1 MAMNFGKLN
10 FAVGFNRTSAFPLD
24 ANSYFEN
31 YDAAVTVAAGAAEVG
46 SADSAYYVGQLI
58 IVKDTTKGVGLYQ
71 IGADKKLVKFGQ
83 ASSAD
88 ELTTD
93 LNALKGRFNNLVRDL
108 PVTEGED
115 GAFTL
120 LEPSEAVPLGFF
132 SNDEKTKLTGIEAGA
147 QVNKIES
154 VKVNGTAL
162 DISEKAV
169 NIDLSDYAKTADMD
183 KKVASVDA
191 EDRSITI
198 GGTATAPTVKVAI
211 AAGDDNALTLAADG
225 LKVVVPAA
233 AEYSIE
239 KLKAANEGMSA
250 SYQLTKDGK
259 SVGAIIDI
267 PKDMVVK
274 SGTVE
279 TYKAGSLP
287 TGVTEAGTY
296 IVLTLAN
303 ATEDKLYINVSG
315 LIEYVTG
322 GSGENDAIQINVTS
336 DTHKVTASVK
346 EGSLTLAMM
355 DAGVKA
361 SLATA
366 DSAVQKVEAGATN
379 GTIKVDGTEVAVAGL
394 QDAAYAT
401 VESLNTAAQDKVDAA
416 KTALIGKDADT
427 DAEDTIKGAK
437 KYADKV
443 AAASAD
449 INYTD
454 TAAEKKFVTAVNQ
467 TKGKIEVTREAL
479 KATDI
484 PTIEQS
490 QVNGLKTALAGKQ
503 DTVAFNTAY
512 DAGTNKAATMSDV
525 NAAKTT
531 LVGTASGE
539 NADTKDSN
547 TIEGAKRY
555 ADDKA
560 AAAETNAKAYVDGI
574 VGGDTGLTKKVEALE
589 AKHAEGKTVAE
600 EVTAGIDALD
610 LANTYAAKA
619 ATEAHIADT
628 DIHVTAAKKTAWDKA
643 VTDVATLNGEEAT
656 AGSVKAIAKS
666 YADGKDEAIAD
677 AKAAGTAASTALGTY
692 KTSNDARVKAIED
705 KEATWNGKQD
715 AITDG
720 SAVIATVAEGVVTLK
735 AGVGQTKG
743 AVAQG
748 TGDDITLAK
757 VATTGAAADIAVADT
772 EGKFTATDLEAV
784 LAELADSIQV
794 GGNGS
799 KVTCEKT
806 SPEGVAVRYVFKQG
820 GVAIENATID
830 IPKDM
835 VVKSGSVV
843 TKAEAGAWG
852 EAGTYLELTLANA
865 TNDKVY
871 INVGD
876 LIEYVTSG
884 SAEEDSVQVAVSA
897 DHKVTASIKD
907 GSIALGKLVTTVQT
921 QINKAHEHANKTELD
936 KIKDGDVALWNG
948 EKGAMAKATAN
959 ATAIEALEAV
969 KPAEAGA
976 QVNKIE
982 SIKVGTEALPISS
995 KSVTLPIATAAS
1007 LGLVK
1012 VDNTSIEV
1020 DAEGTIGVKA
1030 LNVNKLFIAEG
1041 DTLILNGGDSSNPSL

>member
-1 MAMNFGKLN
+1 MAMEFGKLN

-31 YDAAVTVAAGAAEVG
+31 YDKAVTAAASAAEVG
-46 SADSAYYVGQLI
+46 SSDSAYYVGQLI

-71 IGADKKLVKFGQ
+71 IGANKTLVKFGQ

-93 LNALKGRFNNLVRDL
+93 LTTLKGRFNNLVRDL
-108 PVTEGED
+108 PVTEEENGS
-115 GAFTL
+115 FTL
-120 LEPSEAVPLGFF
+120 LEPSEAIPLGFF
-132 SNDEKTKLTGIEAGA
+132 KNEEKTKLAGIEAGA
-147 QVNKIES
+147 QVNKLES

-162 DISEKAV
+162 DIDENKAV
-169 NIDLSDYAKTADMD
+169 NIDLSAYAKTTDMN
-183 KKVASVDA
+183 KKVASVTA
-191 EDRSITI
+191 EDDSITI
-198 GGTATAPTVKVAI
+198 GGTATDPTVKVAV
-211 AAGDDNALTLAADG
+211 AAGEDNALKLVEGG

-233 AEYSIE
+233 AEYSIK
-239 KLKAANEGMSA
+239 KLEAANDGMSA

-259 SVGAIIDI
+259 GVGTVIDI

-279 TYKAGSLP
+279 TYKAGNLP
-287 TGVTEAGTY
+287 TGVAVAGTY
-296 IVLTLAN
+296 IVLVLAN
-303 ATEDKLYINVSG
+303 EAEDKLYINVDG

-322 GSGENDAIQINVTS
+322 GSTADDAIQVNVTS

-361 SLATA
+361 SLAKA
-366 DSAVQKVEAGATN
+366 DSAVQKVEVGTTN
-379 GTIKVDGTEVAVAGL
+379 GTIKVDGNEVAVAGL

-401 VESLNTAAQDKVDAA
+401 VESLNATAQDKADAA
-416 KTALIGKDADT
+416 KTALIGKDTDT
-427 DAEDTIKGAK
+427 DAENTIKGAK

-454 TAAEKKFVTAVNQ
+454 TVVEKKFVTAVNQ
-467 TKGKIEVTREAL
+467 AKGKIEVTRKALEA
-479 KATDI
+479 ADI

-490 QVNGLKTALAGKQ
+490 QVNGLGTTLAGKQ

-512 DAGTNKAATMSDV
+512 DAVNNKAATMSDIS
-525 NAAKTT
+525 AAKTA
-531 LVGTASGE
+531 LVGEAATAAAE
-539 NADTKDSN
+539 DN
-547 TIEGAKRY
+547 TIEGAKKY
-555 ADDKA
+555 ADGKA
-560 AAAETNAKAYVDGI
+560 SAAESNAKAYADSIVSGDGGI
-574 VGGDTGLTKKVEALE
+574 TKKVEELE
-589 AKHAEGKTVAE
+589 KKHAAGKTVAE
-600 EVTAGIDALD
+600 EVTAGIDALN
-610 LANTYAAKA
+610 LADTYAAKA
-619 ATEAHIADT
+619 ATEAHIADA
-628 DIHVTAAKKTAWDKA
+628 DIHVTATKKTAWDGA
-643 VTDVATLNGEEAT
+643 VADVTTLKGEET
-656 AGSVKAIAKS
+656 VAGSVKAIAKG

-677 AKAAGTAASTALGTY
+677 AKAAGTAASTALGEY
-692 KTSNDARVKAIED
+692 KTSNNARVKAIED

-735 AGVGQTKG
+735 AGVGQNKG

-757 VATTGAAADIAVADT
+757 VATTGAAVDIAVADT
-772 EGKFTATDLEAV
+772 AEKFIATDLEAV

-806 SPEGVAVRYVFKQG
+806 FPEGVAARYVFKQG
-820 GVAIENATID
+820 GDAIENATID

-835 VVKSGSVV
+835 VVKSGTVV
-843 TKAEAGAWG
+843 AKAEAGAWG

-871 INVGD
+871 INVGN

-884 SAEEDSVQVAVSA
+884 SAEEDSVQVAVST

-907 GSIALGKLVTTVQT
+907 GSIALGKLAAAVQT
-921 QINKAHEHANKTELD
+921 KINQAHEHANKAELD
-936 KIKDGDVALWNG
+936 KIKDGDVALWNA

-959 ATAIEALEAV
+959 ASAIEALEAV

-976 QVNKIE
+976 QVNVIEAIKI
-982 SIKVGTEALPISS
+982 GATALEVDAS
-995 KSVTLPIATAAS
+995 KAVTLPAATAEA

-1012 VDNTSIEV
+1012 VDNTSIAV
-1020 DAEGTIGVKA
+1020 NAEGVISVKA
-1030 LNVNKLFIAEG
+1030 VSTDKIVQGTEE
-1041 DTLILNGGDSSNPSL
+1041 LILNGGKAV

>member
-31 YDAAVTVAAGAAEVG
+31 YDAAVTAAAGAAEVG

-88 ELTTD
+88 ELTAD
-93 LNALKGRFNNLVRDL
+93 LATLKGRFNNLVRDL

-154 VKVNGTAL
+154 VKVNSTAL

-183 KKVASVDA
+183 KKVASVAA
-191 EDRSITI
+191 EDKSITI
-198 GGTATAPTVKVAI
+198 GGTTTAPTVKVAI

-233 AEYSIE
+233 AEYSIA
-239 KLKAANEGMSA
+239 KLEAANEGMSA

-274 SGTVE
+274 SG
-279 TYKAGSLP
+279 
-287 TGVTEAGTY
+287 
-296 IVLTLAN
+296 I
-303 ATEDKLYINVSG
+303 
-315 LIEYVTG
+315 
-322 GSGENDAIQINVTS
+322 
-336 DTHKVTASVK
+336 
-346 EGSLTLAMM
+346 
-355 DAGVKA
+355 
-361 SLATA
+361 
-366 DSAVQKVEAGATN
+366 
-379 GTIKVDGTEVAVAGL
+379 
-394 QDAAYAT
+394 
-401 VESLNTAAQDKVDAA
+401 
-416 KTALIGKDADT
+416 
-427 DAEDTIKGAK
+427 
-437 KYADKV
+437 
-443 AAASAD
+443 
-449 INYTD
+449 
-454 TAAEKKFVTAVNQ
+454 
-467 TKGKIEVTREAL
+467 
-479 KATDI
+479 
-484 PTIEQS
+484 
-490 QVNGLKTALAGKQ
+490 
-503 DTVAFNTAY
+503 
-512 DAGTNKAATMSDV
+512 
-525 NAAKTT
+525 
-531 LVGTASGE
+531 
-539 NADTKDSN
+539 
-547 TIEGAKRY
+547 
-555 ADDKA
+555 
-560 AAAETNAKAYVDGI
+560 
-574 VGGDTGLTKKVEALE
+574 
-589 AKHAEGKTVAE
+589 
-600 EVTAGIDALD
+600 
-610 LANTYAAKA
+610 
-619 ATEAHIADT
+619 
-628 DIHVTAAKKTAWDKA
+628 
-643 VTDVATLNGEEAT
+643 
-656 AGSVKAIAKS
+656 
-666 YADGKDEAIAD
+666 
-677 AKAAGTAASTALGTY
+677 
-692 KTSNDARVKAIED
+692 
-705 KEATWNGKQD
+705 
-715 AITDG
+715 
-720 SAVIATVAEGVVTLK
+720 
-735 AGVGQTKG
+735 
-743 AVAQG
+743 
-748 TGDDITLAK
+748 
-757 VATTGAAADIAVADT
+757 
-772 EGKFTATDLEAV
+772 
-784 LAELADSIQV
+784 
-794 GGNGS
+794 
-799 KVTCEKT
+799 
-806 SPEGVAVRYVFKQG
+806 
-820 GVAIENATID
+820 
-830 IPKDM
+830 
-835 VVKSGSVV
+835 VV
-843 TKAEAGAWG
+843 TKAEEGAWG

-876 LIEYVTSG
+876 FIEYVTSG

-907 GSIALGKLVTTVQT
+907 GSIALGKLTTTVQA

-936 KIKDGDVALWNG
+936 KIKDGDVALWNA

-959 ATAIEALEAV
+959 TAAIEALEAV

-995 KSVTLPIATAAS
+995 KSVTLPVATAAS

-1041 DTLILNGGDSSNPSL
+1041 DTLILNGGDSSL

>member
-1 MAMNFGKLN
+1 MEFGKLN

-31 YDAAVTVAAGAAEVG
+31 YDAAVTAAAGAAEVG
-46 SADSAYYVGQLI
+46 SSDSAYYVGQLI
-58 IVKDTTKGVGLYQ
+58 IVKDTAKGVGLYQ
-71 IGADKKLVKFGQ
+71 IGADKTLVKFGQ

-88 ELTTD
+88 ELTND
-93 LNALKGRFNNLVRDL
+93 LKTLKGRFNNLVRDL
-108 PVTEGED
+108 PATEGEN

-120 LEPSEAVPLGFF
+120 LEPSESIPLGFF
-132 SNDEKTKLTGIEAGA
+132 SNDEKTKLAGIEAGA
-147 QVNKIES
+147 QVNKLES

-162 DISEKAV
+162 DITEKAV
-169 NIDLSDYAKTADMD
+169 NIDLSAYAKIVDMD
-183 KKVASVDA
+183 KKVASVTAGDG
-191 EDRSITI
+191 SITV
-198 GGTATAPTVKVAI
+198 GGTTTAPTVKVAI
-211 AAGDDNALTLAADG
+211 AAGEDNALTLAADG

-233 AEYSIE
+233 AEYSIK
-239 KLKAANEGMSA
+239 KLEAANAGMSA
-250 SYQLTKDGK
+250 SYQLTKDGAG
-259 SVGAIIDI
+259 VGAVIDI

-303 ATEDKLYINVSG
+303 ATEDKLYINVGG

-322 GSGENDAIQINVTS
+322 GSAPEDAIQINVAS

-361 SLATA
+361 SLAKA
-366 DSAVQKVEAGATN
+366 DSAVQKIEAGATN
-379 GTIKVDGTEVAVAGL
+379 GTIKVDGKEVAVAGL

-401 VESLNTAAQDKVDAA
+401 VESLNATAQEKADAA
-416 KTALIGKDADT
+416 KTALIGNDLDT
-427 DAEDTIKGAK
+427 DEADTIKGAK
-437 KYADKV
+437 KYAEKV

-454 TAAEKKFVTAVNQ
+454 TAVEKKFVTAVNQ

-490 QVNGLKTALAGKQ
+490 QVNGLGTALAGKQ
-503 DTVAFNTAY
+503 DTVTFNTAY
-512 DAGTNKAATMSDV
+512 DAATNKAATMSDV
-525 NAAKTT
+525 NAAKSA
-531 LVGTASGE
+531 LVGEAATAA
-539 NADTKDSN
+539 ADDN
-547 TIEGAKRY
+547 TIAGAKKY
-555 ADDKA
+555 AEEKA
-560 AAAETNAKAYVDGI
+560 STAESNAKAYADGL
-574 VGGDTGLTKKVEALE
+574 VNGETGIIKKVEALE

-600 EVTAGIDALD
+600 EVTAGIEALN
-610 LANTYAAKA
+610 LPNTYAAKA
-619 ATEAHIADT
+619 ATEAHISNN
-628 DIHVTAAKKTAWDKA
+628 DIHVTAAKKTAWDGA
-643 VTDVATLNGEEAT
+643 VADVTTLKGEET
-656 AGSVKAIAKS
+656 VAGSVKAIAKS
-666 YADGKDEAIAD
+666 YADGKDAAIAE
-677 AKAAGTAASTALGTY
+677 AKAAGTAASAALGEY

-705 KEATWNGKQD
+705 KEAIWNGKQD

-735 AGVGQTKG
+735 AGVGQNKG
-743 AVAQG
+743 AVVQG
-748 TGDDITLAK
+748 TGADITLAK
-757 VATTGAAADIAVADT
+757 VATTGAAADIAVADAA
-772 EGKFTATDLEAV
+772 EKFVATDLEAV
-784 LAELADSIQV
+784 LAELAEKIQA
-794 GGNGS
+794 GGDGS

-806 SPEGVAVRYVFKQG
+806 SPEGVAARYVFKQG

-835 VVKSGSVV
+835 VVKSGTVV
-843 TKAEAGAWG
+843 TKAEAGVWG

-871 INVGD
+871 INVGN

-884 SAEEDSVQVAVSA
+884 SAEGDSVQVVVSA

-907 GSIALGKLVTTVQT
+907 GSIALGKLATAVQA
-921 QINKAHEHANKTELD
+921 QINMAHEHANKTVLDGITAEKVAKWDATDAAIGEAVEAGVAELD
-936 KIKDGDVALWNG
+936 FTDTAVAGQYVDKVDQVNG
-948 EKGAMAKATAN
+948 
-959 ATAIEALEAV
+959 IV
-969 KPAEAGA
+969 KPHR
-976 QVNKIE
+976 
-982 SIKVGTEALPISS
+982 VGLP
-995 KSVTLPIATAAS
+995 TATAAA

-1012 VDNTSIEV
+1012 VDNTSIAV
-1020 DAEGTIGVKA
+1020 DTEGVISVKA
-1030 LNVNKLFIAEG
+1030 VSTDKLVQGTEEF
-1041 DTLILNGGDSSNPSL
+1041 ILNGGNAE

>member
-1 MAMNFGKLN
+1 MSMEFGKLN

-31 YDAAVTVAAGAAEVG
+31 YDKAVAAAAGAAEVG
-46 SADSAYYVGQLI
+46 SSDSAYYVGQLI

-71 IGADKKLVKFGQ
+71 ISANKTLVKFGQ

-88 ELTTD
+88 ELTAD
-93 LNALKGRFNNLVRDL
+93 LATLKGRFNNLVRDL

-120 LEPSEAVPLGFF
+120 LEPSEEIPLGFF
-132 SNDEKTKLTGIEAGA
+132 KNEEKTKLAGIAAGA
-147 QVNKIES
+147 QVNKLES

-162 DISEKAV
+162 DIDENKAV
-169 NIDLSDYAKTADMD
+169 NIDLSAYAKTTDMN
-183 KKVASVDA
+183 KKVASVTA
-191 EDRSITI
+191 EDGSIAI
-198 GGTATAPTVKVAI
+198 GGTATDPTVKVAV
-211 AAGDDNALTLAADG
+211 AAGEDNALKLVEGG
-225 LKVVVPAA
+225 LKVVIPTA
-233 AEYSIE
+233 AEYSIK
-239 KLKAANEGMSA
+239 KLEAANDGMSA

-259 SVGAIIDI
+259 GVGTVIDI

-287 TGVTEAGTY
+287 TGVAVAGTY
-296 IVLTLAN
+296 IVLVLAN
-303 ATEDKLYINVSG
+303 EAEDKLYINVDG

-322 GSGENDAIQINVTS
+322 GSAAEDAIQVNVTS

-361 SLATA
+361 SLAKA
-366 DSAVQKVEAGATN
+366 DSAVQKVEVGTTN
-379 GTIKVDGTEVAVAGL
+379 GTIKVDGKEVAVAGL

-401 VESLNTAAQDKVDAA
+401 VESLNATAQDKADAA
-416 KTALIGKDADT
+416 KTALIGKDTDT
-427 DAEDTIKGAK
+427 DAENTIKGAK

-454 TAAEKKFVTAVNQ
+454 NTVEKKFVTAVNQ
-467 TKGKIEVTREAL
+467 TKGKIEVTRKALEA
-479 KATDI
+479 ADI

-490 QVNGLKTALAGKQ
+490 QVNGLGTALAGKQ
-503 DTVAFNTAY
+503 DTVTFNTAY

-531 LVGTASGE
+531 LVGEAATAT
-539 NADTKDSN
+539 ADDN
-547 TIEGAKRY
+547 TIEGAKKY
-555 ADDKA
+555 ADGKA
-560 AAAETNAKAYVDGI
+560 SAAESNAKAYADGL
-574 VGGDTGLTKKVEALE
+574 VNGETGIIKKVEALE

-600 EVTAGIDALD
+600 EVTAGIDALN
-610 LANTYAAKA
+610 LADTYAAKA

-628 DIHVTAAKKTAWDKA
+628 DIHVTAAKKTAWDGA
-643 VTDVATLNGEEAT
+643 VADVTTLKGEET
-656 AGSVKAIAKS
+656 VAGSVKAIAKS

-677 AKAAGTAASTALGTY
+677 AKAAGTAASTALGEY

-735 AGVGQTKG
+735 AGVGQNKG

-772 EGKFTATDLEAV
+772 AEKFVATDLEAV

-806 SPEGVAVRYVFKQG
+806 SPEGVAARYVFKQG
-820 GVAIENATID
+820 GVTIENATID

-835 VVKSGSVV
+835 VVKSGTVI

-884 SAEEDSVQVAVSA
+884 SAEGDSVQVAVST

-907 GSIALGKLVTTVQT
+907 GSIALGKLAATVQA
-921 QINKAHEHANKTELD
+921 QINKAHEHANKNVLD
-936 KIKDGDVALWNG
+936 GITAEQVSKWDAIDTTVEDAVTAGINKLNVTDTAVDGQYIDKVDQENGVIKPHRVDLPT
-948 EKGAMAKATAN
+948 ATN
-959 ATAIEALEAV
+959 EA
-969 KPAEAGA
+969 
-976 QVNKIE
+976 
-982 SIKVGTEALPISS
+982 
-995 KSVTLPIATAAS
+995 

-1012 VDNTSIEV
+1012 VDNTSIAA
-1020 DAEGTIGVKA
+1020 DAGVISVKA
-1030 LNVNKLFIAEG
+1030 VSTDKLTQGSNVLIFDCGGAE
-1041 DTLILNGGDSSNPSL
+1041 

>member
-1 MAMNFGKLN
+1 MSMEFGKLN

-24 ANSYFEN
+24 ANSYFES
-31 YDAAVTVAAGAAEVG
+31 YDAAVTAAAGAAEVG
-46 SADSAYYVGQLI
+46 SSDSAYYVGQLI

-71 IGADKKLVKFGQ
+71 IGADKTLVKFGQ

-88 ELTTD
+88 ELSND
-93 LNALKGRFNNLVRDL
+93 LKTLKGRFNNLVRDL
-108 PVTEGED
+108 PVTEGGD

-120 LEPSEAVPLGFF
+120 LEPSESIPLGFF
-132 SNDEKTKLTGIEAGA
+132 SNDEKTKLAGIEAGA
-147 QVNKIES
+147 QVNKLES

-162 DISEKAV
+162 DITEKAV
-169 NIDLSDYAKTADMD
+169 NIDLSDYAKIADMNE
-183 KKVASVDA
+183 KVASVTAGDG
-191 EDRSITI
+191 SITV

-211 AAGDDNALTLAADG
+211 AAGEDNALTLAADG

-233 AEYSIE
+233 AEYSIK
-239 KLKAANEGMSA
+239 KLEAANAGMSA
-250 SYQLTKDGK
+250 SYQLTKDGAG
-259 SVGAIIDI
+259 VGAVIDI

-303 ATEDKLYINVSG
+303 ATEDKLYINVGG

-322 GSGENDAIQINVTS
+322 GSAPDDAIQINVAS

-361 SLATA
+361 SLAKA
-366 DSAVQKVEAGATN
+366 DSAVQRVEVGTTN
-379 GTIKVDGTEVAVAGL
+379 GTIKVDGKEVAVAGL

-401 VESLNTAAQDKVDAA
+401 VESLNATAQEKADAA
-416 KTALIGKDADT
+416 KTALIGTDLDT
-427 DAEDTIKGAK
+427 DEADTIKGAK

-454 TAAEKKFVTAVNQ
+454 TAVEKKFVTAVNQ
-467 TKGKIEVTREAL
+467 TKGKIAVTREAL

-490 QVNGLKTALAGKQ
+490 QVNGLGTALAGKQ
-503 DTVAFNTAY
+503 DTVTFNTAY
-512 DAGTNKAATMSDV
+512 DAATNKAATMSDV
-525 NAAKTT
+525 NAAKSA
-531 LVGTASGE
+531 LVGEAATAEAG
-539 NADTKDSN
+539 DN
-547 TIEGAKRY
+547 TIAGAKKY
-555 ADDKA
+555 AEGKA
-560 AAAETNAKAYVDGI
+560 SAAESNAKAYADGL
-574 VGGDTGLTKKVEALE
+574 VNGETGIIKKVEALE

-600 EVTAGIDALD
+600 EVTAGIEALN
-610 LANTYAAKA
+610 LPNTYAAKA
-619 ATEAHIADT
+619 ATEAHISNN
-628 DIHVTAAKKTAWDKA
+628 DIHVTAAKKTAWDGA
-643 VTDVATLNGEEAT
+643 VADVTTLKGEET
-656 AGSVKAIAKS
+656 VAGSVKAIAKG
-666 YADGKDEAIAD
+666 YADGKDAAIAD
-677 AKAAGTAASTALGTY
+677 AKAAGTAASTALGEY

-735 AGVGQTKG
+735 AGVGQNKG
-743 AVAQG
+743 AVVQG
-748 TGDDITLAK
+748 TGNDITLAK

-772 EGKFTATDLEAV
+772 AGKFVATDLEAV
-784 LAELADSIQV
+784 LAELAEKIQA
-794 GGNGS
+794 GGDGS

-806 SPEGVAVRYVFKQG
+806 SPEGVAARYVFKQG

-835 VVKSGSVV
+835 VVKSGTVV

-871 INVGD
+871 INVGN

-884 SAEEDSVQVAVSA
+884 SAEGDSVQVVVSA

-907 GSIALGKLVTTVQT
+907 GSIALGKLAAAVQA
-921 QINKAHEHANKTELD
+921 QINMAHEHANKTVLDGITAEKVAKWDATDAAIGEAVEAGVAELD
-936 KIKDGDVALWNG
+936 FTDTAVAGQYVDKVDQVNG
-948 EKGAMAKATAN
+948 
-959 ATAIEALEAV
+959 IV
-969 KPAEAGA
+969 KPHR
-976 QVNKIE
+976 
-982 SIKVGTEALPISS
+982 VGLP
-995 KSVTLPIATAAS
+995 TATAAA

-1012 VDNTSIEV
+1012 VDNTSIAV
-1020 DAEGTIGVKA
+1020 DTEGVISVKA
-1030 LNVNKLFIAEG
+1030 VSTDKLVQGTEE
-1041 DTLILNGGDSSNPSL
+1041 LILNGGNAE

>member
-1 MAMNFGKLN
+1 MEFGKLN

-31 YDAAVTVAAGAAEVG
+31 YDAAVTAAAGAAEVG
-46 SADSAYYVGQLI
+46 SSDSAYYVGQLI
-58 IVKDTTKGVGLYQ
+58 IVKDTAKGVGLYQ
-71 IGADKKLVKFGQ
+71 IGADKTLVKFGQ

-88 ELTTD
+88 ELTNELRT
-93 LNALKGRFNNLVRDL
+93 LKGRFNNLVKDL
-108 PVTEGED
+108 PVTEGEN

-120 LEPSEAVPLGFF
+120 LEPSESIPLGFF
-132 SNDEKTKLTGIEAGA
+132 SNDEKTKLAGIEAGA
-147 QVNKIES
+147 QVNKLES

-162 DISEKAV
+162 DITEKAV
-169 NIDLSDYAKTADMD
+169 NIDLSAYAKIADMNE
-183 KKVASVDA
+183 KVASVAAGDG
-191 EDRSITI
+191 SITI
-198 GGTATAPTVKVAI
+198 GGTVTAPTVKVAI
-211 AAGDDNALTLAADG
+211 AAGEDNALTLAADG

-233 AEYSIE
+233 AEYSIK
-239 KLKAANEGMSA
+239 KLEAANAGMSA
-250 SYQLTKDGK
+250 SYQLTKDGAG
-259 SVGAIIDI
+259 VGAVIDI

-303 ATEDKLYINVSG
+303 ATEDKLYINVGG

-322 GSGENDAIQINVTS
+322 GSAPNDAIQINVAS

-361 SLATA
+361 SLAKA
-366 DSAVQKVEAGATN
+366 DSAVQRVEVGTTN

-401 VESLNTAAQDKVDAA
+401 VESLNATAQDKADAA
-416 KTALIGKDADT
+416 KTALIGKDTDT
-427 DAEDTIKGAK
+427 DEANTIKGAK

-454 TAAEKKFVTAVNQ
+454 TAVEKKFVTAVNQ
-467 TKGKIEVTREAL
+467 TKGRIAVTREAL

-490 QVNGLKTALAGKQ
+490 QVNGLGTALAGKQ
-503 DTVAFNTAY
+503 DTVTFNTAY
-512 DAGTNKAATMSDV
+512 DAATNKAATMSDV
-525 NAAKTT
+525 NAAKSD
-531 LVGTASGE
+531 LVGEAATAEAG
-539 NADTKDSN
+539 DN
-547 TIEGAKRY
+547 TIAGAKKY
-555 ADDKA
+555 AEEKA
-560 AAAETNAKAYVDGI
+560 STAESNAKAYADGL
-574 VGGDTGLTKKVEALE
+574 VNGETGIIKKVEALE
-589 AKHAEGKTVAE
+589 AKHVEGKTVAE
-600 EVTAGIDALD
+600 EVTAGIEALD
-610 LANTYAAKA
+610 LPNTYAAKA
-619 ATEAHIADT
+619 ATEAHISNN
-628 DIHVTAAKKTAWDKA
+628 DIHVTAAKKNAWDGA
-643 VTDVATLNGEEAT
+643 VADVATLKGEET
-656 AGSVKAIAKS
+656 VAGSVKAIAKS
-666 YADGKDEAIAD
+666 YADGKDAAIAE
-677 AKAAGTAASTALGTY
+677 AKAAGTAASAALGEY

-735 AGVGQTKG
+735 AGVGQNKG
-743 AVAQG
+743 AVVQG
-748 TGDDITLAK
+748 TGADITLAK

-772 EGKFTATDLEAV
+772 AEKFVATDLEAV
-784 LAELADSIQV
+784 LAELAEKIQA
-794 GGNGS
+794 GSDGS

-806 SPEGVAVRYVFKQG
+806 SPEGVAARYVFKQG

-835 VVKSGSVV
+835 VVKSGTVV

-871 INVGD
+871 INVGN

-884 SAEEDSVQVAVSA
+884 STEEDSVQVAVSA

-907 GSIALGKLVTTVQT
+907 GSIALGKLAAAVQT
-921 QINKAHEHANKTELD
+921 EIGKAHEHANKAELD
-936 KIKDGDVALWNG
+936 KIKAGDVALWDA

-959 ATAIEALEAV
+959 AAAIAELEAV

-995 KSVTLPIATAAS
+995 KSVTLPIATATS

-1012 VDNTSIEV
+1012 VDNTSIEIN
-1020 DAEGTIGVKA
+1020 DEGTIGVKA
-1030 LNVNKLFIAEG
+1030 LNVNKLFIAKG
-1041 DTLILNGGDSSNPSL
+1041 DTLVLDGGNSSL

>member
-31 YDAAVTVAAGAAEVG
+31 YNDAVAAAAGAAEVG

-71 IGADKKLVKFGQ
+71 IGADKTLVKFGQ
-83 ASSAD
+83 ASSAE

-93 LNALKGRFNNLVRDL
+93 LATLKGRFNNLVRDL

-120 LEPSEAVPLGFF
+120 LEPSESIPLGFF
-132 SNDEKTKLTGIEAGA
+132 KNEEKTKLAGIEAGA

-162 DISEKAV
+162 DITEKAV
-169 NIDLSDYAKTADMD
+169 NIDLSAYAKVTDMNQ
-183 KKVASVDA
+183 KVASVTA
-191 EDRSITI
+191 EDGSITI
-198 GGTATAPTVKVAI
+198 GGTATEPTVKVAV
-211 AAGDDNALTLAADG
+211 AAGEDNALKLVEGG
-225 LKVVVPAA
+225 LKVVIPAA
-233 AEYSIE
+233 AEYSIK
-239 KLKAANEGMSA
+239 KLEAANAGMSA
-250 SYQLTKDGK
+250 SYQLTKDGAG
-259 SVGAIIDI
+259 VGAVIDI

-279 TYKAGSLP
+279 TYSAGSLP

-303 ATEDKLYINVSG
+303 AAEDKLYINVGG

-322 GSGENDAIQINVTS
+322 GSSADDAIQVNVTS

-361 SLATA
+361 SLAKA
-366 DSAVQKVEAGATN
+366 DSAVQRVEVGTTN
-379 GTIKVDGTEVAVAGL
+379 GTIKVDGAEVAVAGL
-394 QDAAYAT
+394 QDAAYVT
-401 VESLNTAAQDKVDAA
+401 VESLNATAQDKADAA
-416 KTALIGKDADT
+416 KTALIGKDIDT
-427 DAEDTIKGAK
+427 DEADTIKGAK

-443 AAASAD
+443 AKAGVDGINNTDAAV
-449 INYTD
+449 
-454 TAAEKKFVTAVNQ
+454 EKKFVTAVKQ
-467 TKGKIEVTREAL
+467 TKGVVEVTRRALEA
-479 KATDI
+479 ADI

-490 QVNGLKTALAGKQ
+490 QVNGLEAALNGKQ
-503 DTVAFNTAY
+503 DTVVFNTAY

-531 LVGTASGE
+531 LIGEAATAT
-539 NADTKDSN
+539 ADDN
-547 TIEGAKRY
+547 TIEGAKKY
-555 ADDKA
+555 AEGKA
-560 AAAETNAKAYVDGI
+560 STAETNAKAYADGL
-574 VGGDTGLTKKVEALE
+574 VNGETGIIKKVEALE

-600 EVTAGIDALD
+600 EVTAGINDLD
-610 LANTYAAKA
+610 LPNTYAAKA
-619 ATEAHIADT
+619 TTEAHISNN
-628 DIHVTAAKKTAWDKA
+628 DIHVTAAKKTAWDGA
-643 VTDVATLNGEEAT
+643 VTDVATLKGEET
-656 AGSVKAIAKS
+656 VAGSVKAIAKS

-677 AKAAGTAASTALGTY
+677 AKAAGTAASEALETY

-735 AGVGQTKG
+735 AGVGQNKG
-743 AVAQG
+743 AVVQG
-748 TGDDITLAK
+748 TGADITLAK
-757 VATTGAAADIAVADT
+757 VATTGAAVDIAVADT
-772 EGKFTATDLEAV
+772 ANKFTATDLEAV

-794 GGNGS
+794 GGAGS

-806 SPEGVAVRYVFKQG
+806 SPEGVAARYVFKQG

-835 VVKSGSVV
+835 VVKSGTVV

-871 INVGD
+871 INVGN

-884 SAEEDSVQVAVSA
+884 SAAEDSVQVVVSA

-907 GSIALGKLVTTVQT
+907 GSIVLGKLATAVQT
-921 QINKAHEHANKTELD
+921 QINKAHEHTNKAVLD
-936 KIKDGDVALWNG
+936 GITAEKVAKWD
-948 EKGAMAKATAN
+948 AAD
-959 ATAIEALEAV
+959 TAIGDAV
-969 KPAEAGA
+969 EAGVA
-976 QVNKIE
+976 ALDFTDAAVAGQYVDKVDQINGV
-982 SIKVGTEALPISS
+982 IKPHRVDLP
-995 KSVTLPIATAAS
+995 TATAAA

-1012 VDNTSIEV
+1012 VDDTSIAV
-1020 DAEGTIGVKA
+1020 NAAGVISVKA
-1030 LNVNKLFIAEG
+1030 VSTDLLTQGTDE
-1041 DTLILNGGDSSNPSL
+1041 LILDGGHA

>member
-31 YDAAVTVAAGAAEVG
+31 YDAAVTAAAGAAEVG
-46 SADSAYYVGQLI
+46 SSDSAYYVGQLI

-71 IGADKKLVKFGQ
+71 IGADKTLVKFGQ

-93 LNALKGRFNNLVRDL
+93 LATLKGRFNNLVRDL

-120 LEPSEAVPLGFF
+120 LEPSESIPLGFF
-132 SNDEKTKLTGIEAGA
+132 KNEEKTKLAGIEVGA

-162 DISEKAV
+162 DITEKAV
-169 NIDLSDYAKTADMD
+169 NIDLSAYAKTADMN
-183 KKVASVDA
+183 KKVASVAA
-191 EDRSITI
+191 EDGSITI
-198 GGTATAPTVKVAI
+198 GGTATDPTVKVAV
-211 AAGDDNALTLAADG
+211 AAGEDNALKLVEGG

-233 AEYSIE
+233 AEYSIK
-239 KLKAANEGMSA
+239 KLDAANEGMSA
-250 SYQLTKDGK
+250 SYQLTKNGTG
-259 SVGAIIDI
+259 VGTVIDI

-279 TYKAGSLP
+279 TYKAGNLP
-287 TGVTEAGTY
+287 TGVAEAGTY

-303 ATEDKLYINVSG
+303 ATEDTLYINVGG

-322 GSGENDAIQINVTS
+322 GSAADDAIQVNVTS

-346 EGSLTLAMM
+346 DGSLTLAMM

-361 SLATA
+361 SLAKA
-366 DSAVQKVEAGATN
+366 DSAVQKVEVGTTN
-379 GTIKVDGTEVAVAGL
+379 GTIKVDGKEVAVAGL

-401 VESLNTAAQDKVDAA
+401 VESLNATAQDKVDAA
-416 KTALIGKDADT
+416 TTALIGKDADT
-427 DAEDTIKGAK
+427 DAENTIKGAK

-454 TAAEKKFVTAVNQ
+454 AAVEKKFVTAVNQ
-467 TKGKIEVTREAL
+467 TKGKIEVIREAL

-490 QVNGLKTALAGKQ
+490 QVNGLDTALAGKQ
-503 DTVAFNTAY
+503 DTVTFNTAY

-525 NAAKTT
+525 NAAKTA
-531 LVGTASGE
+531 LIGEAATAT
-539 NADTKDSN
+539 ADDN
-547 TIEGAKRY
+547 TIEGAKKY
-555 ADDKA
+555 ADGKA
-560 AAAETNAKAYVDGI
+560 STAESNAKAYADSIVSGDGGI
-574 VGGDTGLTKKVEALE
+574 TKKVEELE
-589 AKHAEGKTVAE
+589 KKHAEGKTVAE

-619 ATEAHIADT
+619 ATEAHIADA
-628 DIHVTAAKKTAWDKA
+628 DIHVTAAKKTAWDGA
-643 VTDVATLNGEEAT
+643 VTDVATLKGEET
-656 AGSVKAIAKS
+656 VTGSVKAIAKG

-677 AKAAGTAASTALGTY
+677 AKAAGTAASTALGEY
-692 KTSNDARVKAIED
+692 KISNDARVKAIED

-757 VATTGAAADIAVADT
+757 VATTGAAVDIAVADT
-772 EGKFTATDLEAV
+772 AEKFVATDLEAV

-806 SPEGVAVRYVFKQG
+806 SPEGVAARYVFKQG

-835 VVKSGSVV
+835 VVKSGTVV

-871 INVGD
+871 INVGN

-884 SAEEDSVQVAVSA
+884 SAEDDSVQAAVSA

-907 GSIALGKLVTTVQT
+907 GSIALGKLTTAVQT
-921 QINKAHEHANKTELD
+921 QINMAHEHANKAELD
-936 KIKDGDVALWNG
+936 KIQTGDVALWNA

-959 ATAIEALEAV
+959 AAAIEALEAV

-976 QVNKIE
+976 QVNVIEAVKI
-982 SIKVGTEALPISS
+982 GTEALAVTE
-995 KSVTLPIATAAS
+995 KAVTLPAATAAA

-1012 VDNTSIEV
+1012 VDNTSIAV
-1020 DAEGTIGVKA
+1020 DTEGTISVKA
-1030 LNVNKLFIAEG
+1030 VSTDKLVQGTEE
-1041 DTLILNGGDSSNPSL
+1041 LILNGGHAE

>member
-31 YDAAVTVAAGAAEVG
+31 YDAAVTAAAGAAEVG

-88 ELTTD
+88 ELTAD
-93 LNALKGRFNNLVRDL
+93 LTTLKGRFNNLVRDL

-120 LEPSEAVPLGFF
+120 LEPSETIPLGFF

-183 KKVASVDA
+183 KKVASVAA
-191 EDRSITI
+191 EDKSITI

-287 TGVTEAGTY
+287 TSVTEAGTY

-303 ATEDKLYINVSG
+303 ATEDKLYINVGG

-322 GSGENDAIQINVTS
+322 GSAADDAIQVNVTS

-361 SLATA
+361 SLAKA

-454 TAAEKKFVTAVNQ
+454 TAVEKKFVTAVNQ

-589 AKHAEGKTVAE
+589 AKHAEGKSVAE
-600 EVTAGIDALD
+600 EITAGIDALD

-619 ATEAHIADT
+619 ATEAHIANN

-720 SAVIATVAEGVVTLK
+720 SAVIATVSEGVVTLK

-772 EGKFTATDLEAV
+772 AGKFTATDLEAV
-784 LAELADSIQV
+784 LAELAENIQV

-806 SPEGVAVRYVFKQG
+806 SPEGVAARYVFKQG

-907 GSIALGKLVTTVQT
+907 GSITLGKLTTAVQT
-921 QINKAHEHANKTELD
+921 QINKAHEHANKDELD
-936 KIKDGDVALWNG
+936 QIKAGDVALWNA

-1041 DTLILNGGDSSNPSL
+1041 DTLILNGGDSSL

>member
-1 MAMNFGKLN
+1 MSMEFGKLN

-31 YDAAVTVAAGAAEVG
+31 YDNAVTAAAGAAEVG
-46 SADSAYYVGQLI
+46 SSDSAYYVGQLI

-71 IGADKKLVKFGQ
+71 ISADKKLVKFGQ

-88 ELTTD
+88 ELTAD
-93 LNALKGRFNNLVRDL
+93 LAALKGRFNNLVRDL

-120 LEPSEAVPLGFF
+120 LEPSESIPLGFF
-132 SNDEKTKLTGIEAGA
+132 KNEEKTKLAGIEAGA

-162 DISEKAV
+162 DITEKAV
-169 NIDLSDYAKTADMD
+169 DIDLSDYAKVADMN
-183 KKVASVDA
+183 KKVASVAA
-191 EDRSITI
+191 EDGSITI

-211 AAGDDNALTLAADG
+211 AAGEDNALTLATDG

-233 AEYSIE
+233 AEYSIK
-239 KLKAANEGMSA
+239 KLDAANDGMSA
-250 SYQLTKDGK
+250 SYQLTKNDVG
-259 SVGAIIDI
+259 VGAVIDI

-274 SGTVE
+274 SGVVE
-279 TYKAGSLP
+279 TYKEGNLP
-287 TGVTEAGTY
+287 TGITEAGTY

-303 ATEDKLYINVSG
+303 ATEDKLYINVGG

-322 GSGENDAIQINVTS
+322 GSGENDAIQVNVTS

-361 SLATA
+361 SLAKA

-379 GTIKVDGTEVAVAGL
+379 GTIKVDGNEVAVAGL
-394 QDAAYAT
+394 QDAAYTT
-401 VESLNTAAQDKVDAA
+401 VESLNATAQDKVDAA

-427 DAEDTIKGAK
+427 DAADTIKGAK

-454 TAAEKKFVTAVNQ
+454 AAVEKKFVTAVNQ
-467 TKGKIEVTREAL
+467 TKGKIEVVRETL

-490 QVNGLKTALAGKQ
+490 QVNGLEAALNGKQ
-503 DTVAFNTAY
+503 DTVTFNTAY
-512 DAGTNKAATMSDV
+512 DAGTNKAATMADV
-525 NAAKTT
+525 NAAKTA

-560 AAAETNAKAYVDGI
+560 ATAETNAKAYADGL
-574 VGGDTGLTKKVEALE
+574 VNGETGIIKKVEALE

-600 EVTAGIDALD
+600 EVTAGIEALD

-628 DIHVTAAKKTAWDKA
+628 DIHVTAEKKTAWDKA

-677 AKAAGTAASTALGTY
+677 AKAAGTAASEALGTY

-705 KEATWNGKQD
+705 KEATWDGKQD

-735 AGVGQTKG
+735 AGVGQNKG

-772 EGKFTATDLEAV
+772 AEKFVATDLEAV

-806 SPEGVAVRYVFKQG
+806 SPEGVAARYVFKQG

-835 VVKSGSVV
+835 VVKSGTVV

-884 SAEEDSVQVAVSA
+884 SAEDDSIQIDVSA
-897 DHKVTASIKD
+897 DHKVTATIKD
-907 GSIALGKLVTTVQT
+907 GSIALGKLTTAVQT
-921 QINKAHEHANKTELD
+921 QINKAHEHANKEELD
-936 KIKDGDVALWNG
+936 KIQTGDVALWNA
-948 EKGAMAKATAN
+948 EKGAMAKADAN

-976 QVNKIE
+976 QVNVIE
-982 SIKVGTEALPISS
+982 AIKVGTAALEVTD
-995 KSVTLPIATAAS
+995 KTVTLPAATAAA

-1012 VDNTSIEV
+1012 VDDTSIAV
-1020 DAEGTIGVKA
+1020 DGEGTISVKA
-1030 LNVNKLFIAEG
+1030 VSTDKLVQGTEE
-1041 DTLILNGGDSSNPSL
+1041 LILNGGKAE

>member
-1 MAMNFGKLN
+1 MSMEFGKLN

-31 YDAAVTVAAGAAEVG
+31 YDAAVTAAAGAAEVG
-46 SADSAYYVGQLI
+46 SSDSAYYVGQLI
-58 IVKDTTKGVGLYQ
+58 IVKDTAKGVGLYQ
-71 IGADKKLVKFGQ
+71 IGADKTLVKFGQ

-88 ELTTD
+88 ELTDELRT
-93 LNALKGRFNNLVRDL
+93 LKGRFNNLVRDL
-108 PVTEGED
+108 PATEGGD
-115 GAFTL
+115 GVFTL
-120 LEPSEAVPLGFF
+120 LEPSESIPLGFF
-132 SNDEKTKLTGIEAGA
+132 SNDEKTKLAGIEAGA
-147 QVNKIES
+147 QVNKLES

-162 DISEKAV
+162 NITEKAV
-169 NIDLSDYAKTADMD
+169 NIDLSDYAKIADMNE
-183 KKVASVDA
+183 KVASVTAGDG
-191 EDRSITI
+191 SITI
-198 GGTATAPTVKVAI
+198 GGTTTAPTVKVAI
-211 AAGDDNALTLAADG
+211 AAGEDNALTLAADG

-233 AEYSIE
+233 AEYSIK
-239 KLKAANEGMSA
+239 KLEAANAGMSA
-250 SYQLTKDGK
+250 SYQLTKDGAG
-259 SVGAIIDI
+259 VGAVIDI

-303 ATEDKLYINVSG
+303 ATEDKLYINVGG

-322 GSGENDAIQINVTS
+322 GSTPDDAIQVNVAS

-361 SLATA
+361 SLAKA
-366 DSAVQKVEAGATN
+366 DSAVQRVEVGTTN

-401 VESLNTAAQDKVDAA
+401 VESLNATAQDRADAA
-416 KTALIGKDADT
+416 KTALIGKDTDT

-454 TAAEKKFVTAVNQ
+454 TAVEKKFVTAVNQ
-467 TKGKIEVTREAL
+467 IKGKIEVTREAL

-490 QVNGLKTALAGKQ
+490 QVNGLGTALAGKQ

-512 DAGTNKAATMSDV
+512 DSVNNKAATMSDV
-525 NAAKTT
+525 NAAKSA
-531 LVGTASGE
+531 LVGEAATAA
-539 NADTKDSN
+539 ADDN
-547 TIEGAKRY
+547 TIAGAKKY
-555 ADDKA
+555 AEEKA
-560 AAAETNAKAYVDGI
+560 STAESNAKAYADGL
-574 VGGDTGLTKKVEALE
+574 VNGETGIIKKVEALE

-600 EVTAGIDALD
+600 EVTAGIEALN
-610 LANTYAAKA
+610 LPNTYAAKA
-619 ATEAHIADT
+619 TTDAHIANA
-628 DIHVTAAKKTAWDKA
+628 DIHVTAAKKTAWDGA
-643 VTDVATLNGEEAT
+643 VTDVATLKGEENV

-666 YADGKDEAIAD
+666 YADSKDAAIAE
-677 AKAAGTAASTALGTY
+677 AKTAGTAASAALGEY

-705 KEATWNGKQD
+705 KEAIWNGKQD

-720 SAVIATVAEGVVTLK
+720 SAVIATVAGGVVTLK
-735 AGVGQTKG
+735 AGVGQNKG
-743 AVAQG
+743 AVTQG
-748 TGDDITLAK
+748 TGADITLAK

-772 EGKFTATDLEAV
+772 AEKFVATDLEAV
-784 LAELADSIQV
+784 LAELAEKIQA
-794 GGNGS
+794 GGDGS

-806 SPEGVAVRYVFKQG
+806 SPEGVAARYVFKQD

-835 VVKSGSVV
+835 VVKSGTVV
-843 TKAEAGAWG
+843 TKAETGVWG

-871 INVGD
+871 INVGN

-907 GSIALGKLVTTVQT
+907 GSIALGKLAAAVQT
-921 QINKAHEHANKTELD
+921 EIGKAHEHANKAELD
-936 KIKDGDVALWNG
+936 KIKAGDVALWDA
-948 EKGAMAKATAN
+948 EKGAMTKATEN
-959 ATAIEALEAV
+959 AAAIAELEAV

-982 SIKVGTEALPISS
+982 SIKVGAAALPISG
-995 KSVTLPIATAAS
+995 KSVTLPIATATS

-1012 VDNTSIEV
+1012 VDNTSIEIN
-1020 DAEGTIGVKA
+1020 DEGTIGVKA
-1030 LNVNKLFIAEG
+1030 LNVNKLFIANG
-1041 DTLILNGGDSSNPSL
+1041 DTLVLDGGNSSL

>member
-31 YDAAVTVAAGAAEVG
+31 YNDAVAAAAGAAEVG

-71 IGADKKLVKFGQ
+71 IGADKTLVKFGQ
-83 ASSAD
+83 ASSAE

-93 LNALKGRFNNLVRDL
+93 LATLKGRFNNLVRDL

-115 GAFTL
+115 GSFTL
-120 LEPSEAVPLGFF
+120 LEPSELAPLGFF
-132 SNDEKTKLTGIEAGA
+132 SNEEKVKLAGIEAGA
-147 QVNKIES
+147 QVNKLES

-162 DISEKAV
+162 DITEKAV
-169 NIDLSDYAKTADMD
+169 NIDLSDYAKIADMNE
-183 KKVASVDA
+183 KVASVTA
-191 EDRSITI
+191 EDGSITI
-198 GGTATAPTVKVAI
+198 GGTATEPTVKVAV
-211 AAGDDNALTLAADG
+211 AAGEDNALKLVEGG
-225 LKVVVPAA
+225 LKVVIPAA
-233 AEYSIE
+233 AEYSIK
-239 KLKAANEGMSA
+239 KLEAANEGMSA
-250 SYQLTKDGK
+250 SYQLTKDGAG
-259 SVGAIIDI
+259 VGAVIDI

-279 TYKAGSLP
+279 TYSAGSLP

-296 IVLTLAN
+296 VVLTLAN
-303 ATEDKLYINVSG
+303 AAEDKLYINVGG

-322 GSGENDAIQINVTS
+322 GSSADDAIQVNVTS

-361 SLATA
+361 SLAKA
-366 DSAVQKVEAGATN
+366 DSAVQKVEVGTTN

-401 VESLNTAAQDKVDAA
+401 VESLNATAQDKADAA
-416 KTALIGKDADT
+416 KTALIGKDIDT
-427 DAEDTIKGAK
+427 DEADTIKGAK

-443 AAASAD
+443 AKAGVDGINNTDAAV
-449 INYTD
+449 
-454 TAAEKKFVTAVNQ
+454 EKKFVTAVKQ
-467 TKGKIEVTREAL
+467 TKGVVEVTRRALEA
-479 KATDI
+479 ADI

-490 QVNGLKTALAGKQ
+490 QVNGLSAALAGKQ
-503 DTVAFNTAY
+503 DNVVFNTAY

-525 NAAKTT
+525 NAAKTA

-539 NADTKDSN
+539 TPDTKDSS

-560 AAAETNAKAYVDGI
+560 ATAETNAKAYADGL
-574 VGGDTGLTKKVEALE
+574 VNGETGIIKKVEALE

-600 EVTAGIDALD
+600 EVTAGINDLD
-610 LANTYAAKA
+610 LPNTYAAKA
-619 ATEAHIADT
+619 ATEAHISNN
-628 DIHVTAAKKTAWDKA
+628 DIHVTAAKKTAWDGA
-643 VTDVATLNGEEAT
+643 VTDVATLKGEET
-656 AGSVKAIAKS
+656 VAGSVKAIAKG

-677 AKAAGTAASTALGTY
+677 AKAAGTAASAALETY

-720 SAVIATVAEGVVTLK
+720 SAVIATVTEGVVTLK
-735 AGVGQTKG
+735 AGVGQNKG
-743 AVAQG
+743 AVVQG
-748 TGDDITLAK
+748 TGADITLAK
-757 VATTGAAADIAVADT
+757 VATTGAAVDIAVADT
-772 EGKFTATDLEAV
+772 AGKFVATDLEAV
-784 LAELADSIQV
+784 LAELADNIQI
-794 GGNGS
+794 GGTGS

-806 SPEGVAVRYVFKQG
+806 SPEGVAARYVFKQG

-835 VVKSGSVV
+835 VVKSGTVV
-843 TKAEAGAWG
+843 TKAESGAWG

-871 INVGD
+871 INVGN

-884 SAEEDSVQVAVSA
+884 SAEGDSVQVVVSA

-907 GSIALGKLVTTVQT
+907 GSIALGKLATAVQT
-921 QINKAHEHANKTELD
+921 QINKAHEHANKAVLDGITAEKVAKWDATDAAIGEAVEAGVAELD
-936 KIKDGDVALWNG
+936 FTDTAVAGQYVDKVDQVNG
-948 EKGAMAKATAN
+948 
-959 ATAIEALEAV
+959 IV
-969 KPAEAGA
+969 KPHR
-976 QVNKIE
+976 
-982 SIKVGTEALPISS
+982 VGLP
-995 KSVTLPIATAAS
+995 TATAAA

-1012 VDNTSIEV
+1012 VDNTSIAV
-1020 DAEGTIGVKA
+1020 DTEGVISVKA
-1030 LNVNKLFIAEG
+1030 VSTDKLVQGTEEF
-1041 DTLILNGGDSSNPSL
+1041 ILNGGKAE

>member
-31 YDAAVTVAAGAAEVG
+31 YDAAVTAAAGAAEVG

-93 LNALKGRFNNLVRDL
+93 LTTLKGRFNNLVRDL

-120 LEPSEAVPLGFF
+120 LEPSETIPLGFF

-183 KKVASVDA
+183 KKVASVAAGDK
-191 EDRSITI
+191 SITI
-198 GGTATAPTVKVAI
+198 GGTDTAPTVEVAI

-303 ATEDKLYINVSG
+303 AAEDKLYINVGG

-322 GSGENDAIQINVTS
+322 GSDENDAIQINVTS

-361 SLATA
+361 SLAKA

-467 TKGKIEVTREAL
+467 AKGKIEVTREAL

-490 QVNGLKTALAGKQ
+490 QVNGLETALAGKQ
-503 DTVAFNTAY
+503 ATITFNTAY
-512 DAGTNKAATMSDV
+512 DAATNKAATMSDV
-525 NAAKTT
+525 NAAKTA

-600 EVTAGIDALD
+600 EVTAGIEALD

-619 ATEAHIADT
+619 ATEAHIANN

-720 SAVIATVAEGVVTLK
+720 SAVIATVSEGVVTLK

-772 EGKFTATDLEAV
+772 AGKFTATDLEAV
-784 LAELADSIQV
+784 LAELAENIQV

-806 SPEGVAVRYVFKQG
+806 SPEGVAARYVFKQG

-907 GSIALGKLVTTVQT
+907 GSIALGKLTTAVQT
-921 QINKAHEHANKTELD
+921 QINKAHEHANKDELD
-936 KIKDGDVALWNG
+936 QIKAGDVALWNA

-1041 DTLILNGGDSSNPSL
+1041 DTLILNGGDSSL

>member
-31 YDAAVTVAAGAAEVG
+31 YDAAVTAAAGAAEVG

-88 ELTTD
+88 ELTAD
-93 LNALKGRFNNLVRDL
+93 LATLKGRFNNLVRDL

-120 LEPSEAVPLGFF
+120 LEPSEAIPLGFF

-154 VKVNGTAL
+154 VKVNGTTL

-169 NIDLSDYAKTADMD
+169 DIDLSDYAKTADMD
-183 KKVASVDA
+183 KKVASVAA
-191 EDRSITI
+191 EDKSITI
-198 GGTATAPTVKVAI
+198 GGTDTAPTVKVAI

-287 TGVTEAGTY
+287 EGVTEAGTY

-303 ATEDKLYINVSG
+303 TTEDKLYINVGG

-322 GSGENDAIQINVTS
+322 GSDENDAIQINVTS

-361 SLATA
+361 SLAKA

-379 GTIKVDGTEVAVAGL
+379 GTIKVDGNEVAVAGL

-401 VESLNTAAQDKVDAA
+401 VESLNTTAQDKVDAA

-490 QVNGLKTALAGKQ
+490 QVNGLETALAGKQ
-503 DTVAFNTAY
+503 ATITFNTAY
-512 DAGTNKAATMSDV
+512 DAATNKAATMSDV
-525 NAAKTT
+525 NAAKTA

-666 YADGKDEAIAD
+666 YAAGKDEAIAD

-720 SAVIATVAEGVVTLK
+720 SAVIATVSEGVVTLK

-772 EGKFTATDLEAV
+772 AEKFTATDLEAV
-784 LAELADSIQV
+784 LAELADSIRV

-806 SPEGVAVRYVFKQG
+806 SPEGVAARYVFKQG
-820 GVAIENATID
+820 GVAIESATID

-907 GSIALGKLVTTVQT
+907 GSIALGKLATTVQA
-921 QINKAHEHANKTELD
+921 QINKAHEHDNKTELD
-936 KIKDGDVALWNG
+936 KIKDGDVALWNA

-995 KSVTLPIATAAS
+995 KSVALPIATAAS

-1041 DTLILNGGDSSNPSL
+1041 DTLILNGGDSSL

>member
-1 MAMNFGKLN
+1 MSMEFGKLN

-31 YDAAVTVAAGAAEVG
+31 YDAAVTAAAGAAEVG
-46 SADSAYYVGQLI
+46 SSDSAYYVGQLI
-58 IVKDTTKGVGLYQ
+58 IVKDTAKGVGLYQ
-71 IGADKKLVKFGQ
+71 IGADKTLVKFGQ

-88 ELTTD
+88 ELTND
-93 LNALKGRFNNLVRDL
+93 LKTLKGRFNNLVRDL
-108 PVTEGED
+108 PATEGEN

-120 LEPSEAVPLGFF
+120 LEPSESIPLGFF
-132 SNDEKTKLTGIEAGA
+132 SNDEKTKLAGIEAGA
-147 QVNKIES
+147 QVNKLES

-162 DISEKAV
+162 DITEKAV
-169 NIDLSDYAKTADMD
+169 NIDLSAYAKIVDMD
-183 KKVASVDA
+183 KKVASVTAGDG
-191 EDRSITI
+191 SITV
-198 GGTATAPTVKVAI
+198 GGTTTAPTVKVAI
-211 AAGDDNALTLAADG
+211 AAGEDNALTLAADG

-233 AEYSIE
+233 AEYSIK
-239 KLKAANEGMSA
+239 KLEAANAGMSA
-250 SYQLTKDGK
+250 SYQLTKDGAG
-259 SVGAIIDI
+259 VGAVIDI

-303 ATEDKLYINVSG
+303 ATEDKLYINVGG

-322 GSGENDAIQINVTS
+322 GSAPEDAIQINVAS

-361 SLATA
+361 SLAKA
-366 DSAVQKVEAGATN
+366 DSAVQKIEAGATN
-379 GTIKVDGTEVAVAGL
+379 GTIKVDGKEVAVAGL

-401 VESLNTAAQDKVDAA
+401 VESLNATAQEKADAA
-416 KTALIGKDADT
+416 KTALIGNDLDT
-427 DAEDTIKGAK
+427 DEADTIKGAK
-437 KYADKV
+437 KYAEKV

-454 TAAEKKFVTAVNQ
+454 TAVEKKFVTAVNQ

-490 QVNGLKTALAGKQ
+490 QVNGLGTALAGKQ
-503 DTVAFNTAY
+503 DTVTFNTAY
-512 DAGTNKAATMSDV
+512 DAATNKAATMSDV
-525 NAAKTT
+525 NAAKSA
-531 LVGTASGE
+531 LVGEAATAA
-539 NADTKDSN
+539 ADDN
-547 TIEGAKRY
+547 TIAGAKKY
-555 ADDKA
+555 AEEKA
-560 AAAETNAKAYVDGI
+560 STAESNAKAYADGL
-574 VGGDTGLTKKVEALE
+574 VNGETGIIKKVEALE

-600 EVTAGIDALD
+600 EVTAGIEALN
-610 LANTYAAKA
+610 LPNTYAAKA
-619 ATEAHIADT
+619 ATEAHISNN
-628 DIHVTAAKKTAWDKA
+628 DIHVTAAKKTAWDGA
-643 VTDVATLNGEEAT
+643 VADVTTLKGEET
-656 AGSVKAIAKS
+656 VAGSVKAIAKS
-666 YADGKDEAIAD
+666 YADGKDAAIAE
-677 AKAAGTAASTALGTY
+677 AKAAGTAASAALGEY

-705 KEATWNGKQD
+705 KEAIWNGKQD

-735 AGVGQTKG
+735 AGVGQNKG
-743 AVAQG
+743 AVVQG
-748 TGDDITLAK
+748 TGADITLAK
-757 VATTGAAADIAVADT
+757 VATTGAAADIAVADAA
-772 EGKFTATDLEAV
+772 EKFVATDLEAV
-784 LAELADSIQV
+784 LAELAEKIQA
-794 GGNGS
+794 GGDGS

-806 SPEGVAVRYVFKQG
+806 SPEGVAARYVFKQG

-835 VVKSGSVV
+835 VVKSGTVV
-843 TKAEAGAWG
+843 TKAEAGVWG

-871 INVGD
+871 INVGN

-884 SAEEDSVQVAVSA
+884 SAEGDSVQVVVSA

-907 GSIALGKLVTTVQT
+907 GSIALGKLATAVQA
-921 QINKAHEHANKTELD
+921 QINMAHEHANKTVLDGITAEKVAKWDATDAAIGEAVEAGVAELD
-936 KIKDGDVALWNG
+936 FTDTAVAGQYVDKVDQVNG
-948 EKGAMAKATAN
+948 
-959 ATAIEALEAV
+959 IV
-969 KPAEAGA
+969 KPHR
-976 QVNKIE
+976 
-982 SIKVGTEALPISS
+982 VGLP
-995 KSVTLPIATAAS
+995 TATAAA

-1012 VDNTSIEV
+1012 VDNTSIAV
-1020 DAEGTIGVKA
+1020 DTEGVISVKA
-1030 LNVNKLFIAEG
+1030 VSTDKLVQGTEEF
-1041 DTLILNGGDSSNPSL
+1041 ILNGGNAE

>member
-1 MAMNFGKLN
+1 MSMEFGKLN

-31 YDAAVTVAAGAAEVG
+31 YDAAVTAAAGAAEVG
-46 SADSAYYVGQLI
+46 SSDSAYYVGQLI
-58 IVKDTTKGVGLYQ
+58 IVKDTAKGVGLYQ
-71 IGADKKLVKFGQ
+71 IGADKTLVKFGQ

-88 ELTTD
+88 ELTNELRT
-93 LNALKGRFNNLVRDL
+93 LKGRFNNLVKDL
-108 PVTEGED
+108 PVTEGEN

-120 LEPSEAVPLGFF
+120 LEPSESIPLGFF
-132 SNDEKTKLTGIEAGA
+132 SNDEKTKLAGIEAGA
-147 QVNKIES
+147 QVNKLES

-162 DISEKAV
+162 DITEKAV
-169 NIDLSDYAKTADMD
+169 NIDLSAYAKIADMNE
-183 KKVASVDA
+183 KVASVAAGDG
-191 EDRSITI
+191 SITI
-198 GGTATAPTVKVAI
+198 GGTVTAPTVKVAI
-211 AAGDDNALTLAADG
+211 AAGEDNALTLAADG

-233 AEYSIE
+233 AEYSIK
-239 KLKAANEGMSA
+239 KLEAANAGMSA
-250 SYQLTKDGK
+250 SYQLTKDGAG
-259 SVGAIIDI
+259 VGAVIDI

-303 ATEDKLYINVSG
+303 ATEDKLYINVGG

-322 GSGENDAIQINVTS
+322 GSAPNDAIQINVAS

-361 SLATA
+361 SLAKA
-366 DSAVQKVEAGATN
+366 DSAVQRVEVGTTN

-401 VESLNTAAQDKVDAA
+401 VESLNATAQDKADAA
-416 KTALIGKDADT
+416 KTALIGKDTDT
-427 DAEDTIKGAK
+427 DEANTIKGAK

-454 TAAEKKFVTAVNQ
+454 TAVEKKFVTAVNQ
-467 TKGKIEVTREAL
+467 TKGRIAVTREAL

-490 QVNGLKTALAGKQ
+490 QVNGLGTALAGKQ
-503 DTVAFNTAY
+503 DTVTFNTAY
-512 DAGTNKAATMSDV
+512 DAATNKAATMSDV
-525 NAAKTT
+525 NAAKSD
-531 LVGTASGE
+531 LVGEAATAEAG
-539 NADTKDSN
+539 DN
-547 TIEGAKRY
+547 TIAGAKKY
-555 ADDKA
+555 AEEKA
-560 AAAETNAKAYVDGI
+560 STAESNAKAYADGL
-574 VGGDTGLTKKVEALE
+574 VNGETGIIKKVEALE
-589 AKHAEGKTVAE
+589 AKHVEGKTVAE
-600 EVTAGIDALD
+600 EVTAGIEALD
-610 LANTYAAKA
+610 LPNTYAAKA
-619 ATEAHIADT
+619 ATEAHISNN
-628 DIHVTAAKKTAWDKA
+628 DIHVTAAKKNAWDGA
-643 VTDVATLNGEEAT
+643 VADVATLKGEET
-656 AGSVKAIAKS
+656 VAGSVKAIAKS
-666 YADGKDEAIAD
+666 YADGKDAAIAE
-677 AKAAGTAASTALGTY
+677 AKAAGTAASAALGEY

-735 AGVGQTKG
+735 AGVGQNKG
-743 AVAQG
+743 AVVQG
-748 TGDDITLAK
+748 TGADITLAK

-772 EGKFTATDLEAV
+772 AEKFVATDLEAV
-784 LAELADSIQV
+784 LAELAEKIQA
-794 GGNGS
+794 GSDGS

-806 SPEGVAVRYVFKQG
+806 SPEGVAARYVFKQG

-835 VVKSGSVV
+835 VVKSGTVV

-871 INVGD
+871 INVGN

-884 SAEEDSVQVAVSA
+884 STEEDSVQVAVSA

-907 GSIALGKLVTTVQT
+907 GSIALGKLAAAVQT
-921 QINKAHEHANKTELD
+921 EIGKAHEHANKAELD
-936 KIKDGDVALWNG
+936 KIKAGDVALWDA

-959 ATAIEALEAV
+959 AAAIAELEAV

-995 KSVTLPIATAAS
+995 KSVTLPIATATS

-1012 VDNTSIEV
+1012 VDNTSIEIN
-1020 DAEGTIGVKA
+1020 DEGTIGVKA
-1030 LNVNKLFIAEG
+1030 LNVNKLFIAKG
-1041 DTLILNGGDSSNPSL
+1041 DTLVLDGGNSSL

>member
-31 YDAAVTVAAGAAEVG
+31 YDAAVTAAAGAAEVG

-93 LNALKGRFNNLVRDL
+93 LTALKGRFNNLVRDL

-120 LEPSEAVPLGFF
+120 LEPSETIPLGFF

-183 KKVASVDA
+183 KKVASVAAADK
-191 EDRSITI
+191 SITI

-259 SVGAIIDI
+259 SVGAI
-267 PKDMVVK
+267 
-274 SGTVE
+274 
-279 TYKAGSLP
+279 
-287 TGVTEAGTY
+287 
-296 IVLTLAN
+296 
-303 ATEDKLYINVSG
+303 
-315 LIEYVTG
+315 
-322 GSGENDAIQINVTS
+322 
-336 DTHKVTASVK
+336 
-346 EGSLTLAMM
+346 
-355 DAGVKA
+355 
-361 SLATA
+361 
-366 DSAVQKVEAGATN
+366 
-379 GTIKVDGTEVAVAGL
+379 
-394 QDAAYAT
+394 
-401 VESLNTAAQDKVDAA
+401 
-416 KTALIGKDADT
+416 
-427 DAEDTIKGAK
+427 
-437 KYADKV
+437 
-443 AAASAD
+443 
-449 INYTD
+449 
-454 TAAEKKFVTAVNQ
+454 
-467 TKGKIEVTREAL
+467 
-479 KATDI
+479 
-484 PTIEQS
+484 
-490 QVNGLKTALAGKQ
+490 
-503 DTVAFNTAY
+503 
-512 DAGTNKAATMSDV
+512 
-525 NAAKTT
+525 
-531 LVGTASGE
+531 
-539 NADTKDSN
+539 
-547 TIEGAKRY
+547 
-555 ADDKA
+555 
-560 AAAETNAKAYVDGI
+560 
-574 VGGDTGLTKKVEALE
+574 
-589 AKHAEGKTVAE
+589 
-600 EVTAGIDALD
+600 
-610 LANTYAAKA
+610 
-619 ATEAHIADT
+619 
-628 DIHVTAAKKTAWDKA
+628 
-643 VTDVATLNGEEAT
+643 
-656 AGSVKAIAKS
+656 
-666 YADGKDEAIAD
+666 
-677 AKAAGTAASTALGTY
+677 
-692 KTSNDARVKAIED
+692 
-705 KEATWNGKQD
+705 
-715 AITDG
+715 
-720 SAVIATVAEGVVTLK
+720 
-735 AGVGQTKG
+735 
-743 AVAQG
+743 
-748 TGDDITLAK
+748 
-757 VATTGAAADIAVADT
+757 
-772 EGKFTATDLEAV
+772 
-784 LAELADSIQV
+784 
-794 GGNGS
+794 
-799 KVTCEKT
+799 
-806 SPEGVAVRYVFKQG
+806 
-820 GVAIENATID
+820 ID

-907 GSIALGKLVTTVQT
+907 GSIALGKLATTVQA
-921 QINKAHEHANKTELD
+921 QINKAHEHDNKTELD
-936 KIKDGDVALWNG
+936 KIKDDDVALWNA

-1041 DTLILNGGDSSNPSL
+1041 DTLILNGGDSSL

>member
-1 MAMNFGKLN
+1 MAMEFGKLN

-31 YDAAVTVAAGAAEVG
+31 YDSAVTAAAGAAEVG
-46 SADSAYYVGQLI
+46 SSDSAYYIGQLI

-71 IGADKKLVKFGQ
+71 ITGTVGNSTLTKFGQ

-93 LNALKGRFNNLVRDL
+93 LNALKDRFNNLVRDL
-108 PVTEGED
+108 PATEGEN

-120 LEPSEAVPLGFF
+120 LEPSESIPLGFF
-132 SNDEKTKLTGIEAGA
+132 KSEEKTKLAGIEAGA

-162 DISEKAV
+162 DIAEKAV
-169 NIDLSDYAKTADMD
+169 NIDLTAYAKTTDMD
-183 KKVASVDA
+183 KKVASVAA
-191 EDRSITI
+191 EDKSITV
-198 GGTATAPTVKVAI
+198 GGTTTAPTVKVAI
-211 AAGDDNALTLAADG
+211 AAGEDNALTLATDG
-225 LKVVVPAA
+225 LKVVVPDA
-233 AEYSIE
+233 AEYLIK
-239 KLKAANEGMSA
+239 KLDSATAGMSA
-250 SYQLTKDGK
+250 SYQLTKNGTG
-259 SVGAIIDI
+259 VGAVIDI

-274 SGTVE
+274 SGIVK
-279 TYKAGSLP
+279 TYDEGNLP
-287 TGVTEAGTY
+287 TGVAVAGTY

-303 ATEDKLYINVSG
+303 ATEDTLYINVDG

-346 EGSLTLAMM
+346 DGSLTLKML

-361 SLATA
+361 SLAKA
-366 DSAVQKVEAGATN
+366 DSAVQKVEAGTAN
-379 GTIKVDGTEVAVAGL
+379 GTIKVDNVEVAVTGL
-394 QDAAYAT
+394 QDAAYTT
-401 VESLNTAAQDKVDAA
+401 VESLNATAQDKVDAA
-416 KTALIGKDADT
+416 KTALIGKEADT
-427 DAEDTIKGAK
+427 KAEDTIKGAK
-437 KYADKV
+437 KYADDAVSTKV
-443 AAASAD
+443 GTLK
-449 INYTD
+449 YED
-454 TAAEKKFVTAVNQ
+454 TAVAKQFVTDVSEANGIINVN
-467 TKGKIEVTREAL
+467 RRAL
-479 KATDI
+479 TAEDI
-484 PTIEQS
+484 PVIEIAG
-490 QVNGLKTALAGKQ
+490 VNGLQGALNGKQ
-503 DTVAFNTAY
+503 NTVTFNTAY

-525 NAAKTT
+525 NAAKTA
-531 LVGTASGE
+531 LVGEAATAT
-539 NADTKDSN
+539 ADDN
-547 TIEGAKRY
+547 TIEGAKKY
-555 ADDKA
+555 AEGKA
-560 AAAETNAKAYVDGI
+560 SAAESNAKAYADSIVSGDGGI
-574 VGGDTGLTKKVEALE
+574 TKKVEELE
-589 AKHAEGKTVAE
+589 KKHAAGKTVAE

-628 DIHVTAAKKTAWDKA
+628 DIHVTTTKKTAWDGA
-643 VTDVATLNGEEAT
+643 VADVTTLKGEET
-656 AGSVKAIAKS
+656 VAGSVKAIAKS

-677 AKAAGTAASTALGTY
+677 AKAAGTAASTALGEY
-692 KTSNDARVKAIED
+692 KTSNNARVKAIED

-720 SAVIATVAEGVVTLK
+720 SAVIATVAKGVVTLK
-735 AGVGQTKG
+735 AGVGQNKG

-772 EGKFTATDLEAV
+772 AEKFVATDLEAV

-806 SPEGVAVRYVFKQG
+806 SPEGVAARYVFKQG

-835 VVKSGSVV
+835 VVKSGTVV
-843 TKAEAGAWG
+843 AKAEAGAWG

-871 INVGD
+871 INVGN

-884 SAEEDSVQVAVSA
+884 SAAEDSVQVVVSA

-907 GSIALGKLVTTVQT
+907 GSIALGKLATAVQT
-921 QINKAHEHANKTELD
+921 QINKAHEHANKTVLD
-936 KIKDGDVALWNG
+936 GITAEKVAKWD
-948 EKGAMAKATAN
+948 AAD
-959 ATAIEALEAV
+959 TAIGDAV
-969 KPAEAGA
+969 EAGVA
-976 QVNKIE
+976 ALDFTDTAVAGQYVDKVDQVNGVIQPHR
-982 SIKVGTEALPISS
+982 VDLP
-995 KSVTLPIATAAS
+995 TATAAA

-1012 VDNTSIEV
+1012 VDGTSIAV
-1020 DAEGTIGVKA
+1020 NAAGVISVKA
-1030 LNVNKLFIAEG
+1030 VSTDLLTQG
-1041 DTLILNGGDSSNPSL
+1041 TDTLILDGGHAE

>member
-31 YDAAVTVAAGAAEVG
+31 YDAAVTAAAGAAEVG

-71 IGADKKLVKFGQ
+71 IGADKELVKFGQ

-88 ELTTD
+88 ELTAD
-93 LNALKGRFNNLVRDL
+93 LKALKGRFNNLVRDL

-169 NIDLSDYAKTADMD
+169 DIDLSAYAKTADMD

-191 EDRSITI
+191 ADKSITI

-259 SVGAIIDI
+259 SVGAI
-267 PKDMVVK
+267 
-274 SGTVE
+274 
-279 TYKAGSLP
+279 
-287 TGVTEAGTY
+287 
-296 IVLTLAN
+296 
-303 ATEDKLYINVSG
+303 
-315 LIEYVTG
+315 
-322 GSGENDAIQINVTS
+322 
-336 DTHKVTASVK
+336 
-346 EGSLTLAMM
+346 
-355 DAGVKA
+355 
-361 SLATA
+361 
-366 DSAVQKVEAGATN
+366 
-379 GTIKVDGTEVAVAGL
+379 
-394 QDAAYAT
+394 
-401 VESLNTAAQDKVDAA
+401 
-416 KTALIGKDADT
+416 
-427 DAEDTIKGAK
+427 
-437 KYADKV
+437 
-443 AAASAD
+443 
-449 INYTD
+449 
-454 TAAEKKFVTAVNQ
+454 
-467 TKGKIEVTREAL
+467 
-479 KATDI
+479 
-484 PTIEQS
+484 
-490 QVNGLKTALAGKQ
+490 
-503 DTVAFNTAY
+503 
-512 DAGTNKAATMSDV
+512 
-525 NAAKTT
+525 
-531 LVGTASGE
+531 
-539 NADTKDSN
+539 
-547 TIEGAKRY
+547 
-555 ADDKA
+555 
-560 AAAETNAKAYVDGI
+560 
-574 VGGDTGLTKKVEALE
+574 
-589 AKHAEGKTVAE
+589 
-600 EVTAGIDALD
+600 
-610 LANTYAAKA
+610 
-619 ATEAHIADT
+619 
-628 DIHVTAAKKTAWDKA
+628 
-643 VTDVATLNGEEAT
+643 
-656 AGSVKAIAKS
+656 
-666 YADGKDEAIAD
+666 
-677 AKAAGTAASTALGTY
+677 
-692 KTSNDARVKAIED
+692 
-705 KEATWNGKQD
+705 
-715 AITDG
+715 
-720 SAVIATVAEGVVTLK
+720 
-735 AGVGQTKG
+735 
-743 AVAQG
+743 
-748 TGDDITLAK
+748 
-757 VATTGAAADIAVADT
+757 
-772 EGKFTATDLEAV
+772 
-784 LAELADSIQV
+784 
-794 GGNGS
+794 
-799 KVTCEKT
+799 
-806 SPEGVAVRYVFKQG
+806 
-820 GVAIENATID
+820 ID

-907 GSIALGKLVTTVQT
+907 GSIALGKLTTAVQT
-921 QINKAHEHANKTELD
+921 QINKAHEHANKDELD
-936 KIKDGDVALWNG
+936 QIKAGDVALWNA
-948 EKGAMAKATAN
+948 EKGAMDKATAN

-982 SIKVGTEALPISS
+982 SIKVGTKALPISS

-1041 DTLILNGGDSSNPSL
+1041 DTLILNGGDSSL

>member
-1 MAMNFGKLN
+1 MAMEFGKLN

-31 YDAAVTVAAGAAEVG
+31 YDSAVTAAAGAAEVG
-46 SADSAYYVGQLI
+46 SSDSAYYVGQLI

-93 LNALKGRFNNLVRDL
+93 LNTLKGRFNNLVRDL
-108 PVTEGED
+108 PATEGED
-115 GAFTL
+115 GAFIL
-120 LEPSEAVPLGFF
+120 LEPSESIPLGFF
-132 SNDEKTKLTGIEAGA
+132 SNTEKTKLAGIEAGA

-162 DISEKAV
+162 DIAEKAV
-169 NIDLSDYAKTADMD
+169 NIDLSAYAKTADMD
-183 KKVASVDA
+183 KKVASVTA
-191 EDRSITI
+191 EDASITI
-198 GGTATAPTVKVAI
+198 GGTATAPTVQVAI
-211 AAGDDNALTLAADG
+211 AAGEDNALTLATDG

-233 AEYSIE
+233 AEYSIK
-239 KLKAANEGMSA
+239 KLDAANDGMSA
-250 SYQLTKDGK
+250 SYQLTKNGTG
-259 SVGAIIDI
+259 VGTVIDI

-279 TYKAGSLP
+279 TYKAGNLP
-287 TGVTEAGTY
+287 TGVDAAGTY
-296 IVLTLAN
+296 IVLVLAN
-303 ATEDKLYINVSG
+303 DAEDKLYINVDG

-322 GSGENDAIQINVTS
+322 GSGENDAIQVNVTS

-346 EGSLTLAMM
+346 EGSLTLTMM
-355 DAGVKA
+355 DEGVKA
-361 SLATA
+361 SLAKA
-366 DSAVQKVEAGATN
+366 DSAVQKVETGATN
-379 GTIKVDGTEVAVAGL
+379 GTIKVDSKEVAVAGL

-401 VESLNTAAQDKVDAA
+401 VESLNTTAQDKADAV
-416 KTALIGKDADT
+416 KTALIGKEADT
-427 DAEDTIKGAK
+427 DAADTIKGAK

-443 AAASAD
+443 AAAGVNG
-449 INYTD
+449 INNTD
-454 TAAEKKFVTAVNQ
+454 VAVEKKFVTAVKQ
-467 TKGKIEVTREAL
+467 TKGVVEVTREAL

-490 QVNGLKTALAGKQ
+490 QVNGLEAALNGKQ
-503 DTVAFNTAY
+503 DIVTFNTAY

-525 NAAKTT
+525 NAAKTA
-531 LVGTASGE
+531 LVGVVGGE
-539 NADTKDSN
+539 TPDTKDSN

-560 AAAETNAKAYVDGI
+560 TAAETAAKAYADSIVSGDGGI
-574 VGGDTGLTKKVEALE
+574 TKKVEELE
-589 AKHAEGKTVAE
+589 KKHAEGKTVAQ
-600 EVTAGIDALD
+600 EVTVGIEALD
-610 LANTYAAKA
+610 LPNTYAAKDT
-619 ATEAHIADT
+619 TEAHIANA
-628 DIHVTAAKKTAWDKA
+628 DIHVTTAKKTAWDEA
-643 VTDVATLNGEEAT
+643 VTDVATLKGEET
-656 AGSVKAIAKS
+656 VAGSVKAIAKG

-677 AKAAGTAASTALGTY
+677 AKAAGTAASEALGTY

-720 SAVIATVAEGVVTLK
+720 SAVIASVAEGVVTLK
-735 AGVGQTKG
+735 AGVKQTNG

-748 TGDDITLAK
+748 TGADITLAK
-757 VATTGAAADIAVADT
+757 VATTGAAVDIAVADT
-772 EGKFTATDLEAV
+772 ANKFTATDLEAV

-806 SPEGVAVRYVFKQG
+806 SPEGVAARYVFKQG

-835 VVKSGSVV
+835 VVKSGTVV

-884 SAEEDSVQVAVSA
+884 SAAEDSVQVVVSA

-907 GSIALGKLVTTVQT
+907 GSIALGKLATAVQT
-921 QINKAHEHANKTELD
+921 QINKAHEHANKTVLD
-936 KIKDGDVALWNG
+936 GITAEKVAKWD
-948 EKGAMAKATAN
+948 AAD
-959 ATAIEALEAV
+959 TAIGDAV
-969 KPAEAGA
+969 EAGVA
-976 QVNKIE
+976 ALDFTDTAVAGQYVDKVDQVNGVIQPHR
-982 SIKVGTEALPISS
+982 VDLP
-995 KSVTLPIATAAS
+995 TATAAA

-1012 VDNTSIEV
+1012 VDGTSIAV
-1020 DAEGTIGVKA
+1020 NTAGVISVKA
-1030 LNVNKLFIAEG
+1030 VSTDLLTQG
-1041 DTLILNGGDSSNPSL
+1041 TDDLILDGGHAE